1 MTAPH
6 LELSIALSDNERTR
20 PLLEGRVVPQGI
32 KLVPT
37 MVHPSEMFWRQLRFA
52 EFDVSEMSMSS
63 LIIAVSRGDTRWV
76 AIPVFTMRKF
86 FHTSIIVRT
95 DSGIAAPADL
105 RGKRIGVPEYQQT
118 WAIWSRGILQH
129 EFGVHARDIE
139 WFMERNP
146 DKSHGGA
153 TGFTAPPGVR
163 VNQIPPTTNMGEM
176 LIRGEL
182 DGSLHYLVDNNLVD
196 RSTVDVSGVTRYLF
210 PDPAAEGRRF
220 YAKTGLFPINHT
232 VVVRRSLLESRPW
245 IALNLYSAFVAAKEE
260 IARAGQIVS
269 ALVFRKRPA
278 RRRRQAHAGRA
289 RSARLRLQGRAA
301 GARDGRAICP
311 RAGPER
317 TPRRAQ
323 GNLRAQHARRVMGN
337 LGE

>member
-1 MTAPH
+1 MTESR

-20 PLLEGRVVPQGI
+20 PLIEGRVVPQGI
-32 KLVPT
+32 RLVPT

-86 FHTSIIVRT
+86 FYTSIIVRN
-95 DSGIAAPADL
+95 DSGITTPAEL

-129 EFGVHARDIE
+129 EFDVHARDIE

-163 VNQIPPTTNMGEM
+163 VNQIPPTTSMGEM
-176 LIRGEL
+176 LMRGEL
-182 DGSLHYLVDNNLVD
+182 DGALHYLQEKNLVD
-196 RSTVDVSGVTRYLF
+196 RSTVDVSGVTHYLF

-232 VVVRRSLLESRPW
+232 VVVRRALLESHPW
-245 IALNLYSAFVAAKEE
+245 IALNLYSAFLAAKERIAGCARSHLHFYLE
-260 IARAGQIVS
+260 TGLLDEGVGRTLAEKDPLAYGVKASRAVLETIARYV
-269 ALVFRKRPA
+269 
-278 RRRRQAHAGRA
+278 HE
-289 RSARLRLQGRAA
+289 QGL
-301 GARDGRAICP
+301 C
-311 RAGPER
+311 
-317 TPRRAQ
+317 
-323 GNLRAQHARRVMGN
+323 ARRVG
-337 LGE
+337 LEEIFAPSTLDL

>member
-1 MTAPH
+1 MTDK
-6 LELSIALSDNERTR
+6 LGLSIALSENENTR
-20 PLLEGRVVPQGI
+20 AVLDGRIAPAAI
-32 KLVPT
+32 KLHPT
-37 MVHPSEMFWRQLRFA
+37 ALHPSEMFWRQLKFA

-63 LIIAVSRGDTRWV
+63 LTIATCQGPTQWV
-76 AIPVFTMRKF
+76 ALPVFTTREF
-86 FHTSIIVRT
+86 FHLRILVRAA
-95 DSGIAAPADL
+95 SGIQAPADL
-105 RGKRIGVPEYQQT
+105 KGKRIGVPEYQQT

-232 VVVRRSLLESRPW
+232 LVVRRSLLESHPW

-260 IARAGQIVS
+260 IARAGKSYLQWYFESGLLDGGV
-269 ALVFRKRPA
+269 KRTLAEHDPLAYGFKAA
-278 RRRRQAHAGRA
+278 RPVLETVAQYVHEQGL
-289 RSARLRLQGRAA
+289 SARKVELNELFAPSTL
-301 GARDGRAICP
+301 D
-311 RAGPER
+311 
-317 TPRRAQ
+317 
-323 GNLRAQHARRVMGN
+323 V
-337 LGE
+337 

>member
-20 PLLEGRVVPQGI
+20 PLLEGRVAPQGI
-32 KLVPT
+32 RLVPT

-86 FHTSIIVRT
+86 FYTSIIVRN
-95 DSGIAAPADL
+95 DSGIAVPADL

-129 EFGVHARDIE
+129 EFDVHARDIE

-182 DGSLHYLVDNNLVD
+182 DGSLHYLAENNLVD

-220 YAKTGLFPINHT
+220 FAKTGLFPINHT
-232 VVVRRSLLESRPW
+232 VVVRRSLLEKSSLDRAQPLFRLRGGEGGDRACRE
-245 IALNLYSAFVAAKEE
+245 ILSAV
-260 IARAGQIVS
+260 
-269 ALVFRKRPA
+269 VFRKRIA
-278 RRRRQAHAGRA
+278 RRRRQAHAGGA
-289 RSARLRLQGRAA
+289 RSARLRVQGRA
-301 GARDGRAICP
+301 P
-311 RAGPER
+311 RAGD
-317 TPRRAQ
+317 RRAI
-323 GNLRAQHARRVMGN
+323 RA
-337 LGE
+337 

>member
-20 PLLEGRVVPQGI
+20 PLIEGRVAPQGI
-32 KLVPT
+32 RLVPT

-63 LIIAVSRGDTRWV
+63 LIISVSRGDTRWV

-95 DSGIAAPADL
+95 ESGIATPADL

-118 WAIWSRGILQH
+118 WAIWARGILQH
-129 EFGVHARDIE
+129 EFGVHAREIE

-153 TGFTAPPGVR
+153 TGFAAPAGVR
-163 VNQIPPTTNMGEM
+163 VNQIAPTTNMGEM

-260 IARAGQIVS
+260 IARSGRSYLHWYFESGLLDGGV
-269 ALVFRKRPA
+269 KRTLAEHDPLA
-278 RRRRQAHAGRA
+278 YGFKASRA
-289 RSARLRLQGRAA
+289 VLETVADYVHEQG
-301 GARDGRAICP
+301 
-311 RAGPER
+311 
-317 TPRRAQ
+317 
-323 GNLRAQHARRVMGN
+323 LSARRVE
-337 LGE
+337 LKEIFAPSTLDV

>member
-20 PLLEGRVVPQGI
+20 PLLEGRVAPQGI

-63 LIIAVSRGDTRWV
+63 LIISVSRGDTRWV

-95 DSGIAAPADL
+95 DAGIAAPADL

-146 DKSHGGA
+146 DRSHGGA
-153 TGFTAPPGVR
+153 TGFTAPAGVR
-163 VNQIPPTTNMGEM
+163 VNQIPPTTDMGEM
-176 LIRGEL
+176 LLRGAL
-182 DGSLHYLVDNNLVD
+182 DGALHYLVGKNLVD

-210 PDPAAEGRRF
+210 ADPAAEGRRF

-232 VVVRRSLLESRPW
+232 VVIRRALLESHPW
-245 IALNLYSAFVAAKEE
+245 LALNLYSAFVAAKAE
-260 IARAGQIVS
+260 IARHGAAYLQWYFDAGLLDGGVKR
-269 ALVFRKRPA
+269 ALADNDPLAYGFKASRPVLETIA
-278 RRRRQAHAGRA
+278 QYVHE
-289 RSARLRLQGRAA
+289 QG
-301 GARDGRAICP
+301 
-311 RAGPER
+311 
-317 TPRRAQ
+317 
-323 GNLRAQHARRVMGN
+323 LSARRVA
-337 LGE
+337 LEEIFAPSTLDV